1 MEGVMDEEEEVLLM
15 SQPNMFSIGIITLH
29 DQMVIKPQI

>member
-1 MEGVMDEEEEVLLM
+1 MKKKFLLM
-15 SQPNMFSIGIITLH
+15 SQPSMFSIGTITLH